1 MPNSMRKQKS
11 TAGSS
16 SAAAA
21 AAAASAAAASA
32 ESTTEFHLGCRVR
45 VVGLAQAAHHN
56 GKRGVVMAYLDTQT
70 GRIGVELEDG
80 AEVCIKPC
88 NMQLLLHPDDAYPR
102 PAAAAVPDAR
112 RTKAHFIEALVAQ
125 PAFLFAF
132 QTGLKQLHAVFPSR
146 FRFRFERNSLSAMPI
161 RLGRVNRLLLTAHGR
176 LCTVLVQKMFTAPCH
191 FHVDHLAL
199 GTRVLSKRHAFDN
212 PLATCVATLEGHR
225 FDVTSAPCRYYYHG
239 VRSRALQ
246 GYVTSV
252 AFHPTAPLLATGSTD
267 RTAKLWRLSSDN
279 SSATCVT
286 TLAGHINEVFSV
298 AFHPTAP
305 VLVTGSGDDT
315 LSGHSHISK
324 LWRLSSGNTSATCVA
339 TLEGNSRPD
348 MNVTSV
354 AFHPT
359 APLLATGSEDK
370 IAKLWRLSSDNSSA
384 TCVAT
389 LAGHSSS
396 VTSVAFH
403 PTAPVLVTGSRDNT
417 AKLWR

>member
-1 MPNSMRKQKS
+1 
-11 TAGSS
+11 
-16 SAAAA
+16 
-21 AAAASAAAASA
+21 
-32 ESTTEFHLGCRVR
+32 
-45 VVGLAQAAHHN
+45 
-56 GKRGVVMAYLDTQT
+56 
-70 GRIGVELEDG
+70 
-80 AEVCIKPC
+80 
-88 NMQLLLHPDDAYPR
+88 
-102 PAAAAVPDAR
+102 
-112 RTKAHFIEALVAQ
+112 
-125 PAFLFAF
+125 
-132 QTGLKQLHAVFPSR
+132 
-146 FRFRFERNSLSAMPI
+146 
-161 RLGRVNRLLLTAHGR
+161 
-176 LCTVLVQKMFTAPCH
+176 
-191 FHVDHLAL
+191 
-199 GTRVLSKRHAFDN
+199 
-212 PLATCVATLEGHR
+212 
-225 FDVTSAPCRYYYHG
+225 
-239 VRSRALQ
+239 
-246 GYVTSV
+246 
-252 AFHPTAPLLATGSTD
+252 
-267 RTAKLWRLSSDN
+267 
-279 SSATCVT
+279 VT

-403 PTAPVLVTGSRDNT
+403 PTAPVLATGSQDDTAKLWRLPSGNSLRVPIVTCVATLAGHRDHVTSVAFHPTAPVLATGSRDNTAKLWHLSSDNSSATCVATLTGHRKISHNGGVTSVAFHPTAPLLATGREDKIAKLWRLSSDNSSATCVATLAGHSSSVTSVAFHPTAPVLVTGSRDNT
-417 AKLWR
+417 AKLWRFNFLRNPRLLC